1 MICVCLCVVFRQDP
15 LAAAAVLDEE
25 MNAKEQAPKQRTV
38 CIQTDYRDES
48 VQTDP
53 YSPDY
58 VIKPGVQPELLTLA
72 TLSYGQFDAT
82 CPSRSIF

>member
-1 MICVCLCVVFRQDP
+1 MTHLVMCHVYAVSRQDP

-25 MNAKEQAPKQRTV
+25 MNAKEQAPKHRTI
-38 CIQTDYRDES
+38 CTQTDYRDES
-48 VQTDP
+48 CQTDP

-72 TLSYGQFDAT
+72 TLSYGQWDT
-82 CPSRSIF
+82 V